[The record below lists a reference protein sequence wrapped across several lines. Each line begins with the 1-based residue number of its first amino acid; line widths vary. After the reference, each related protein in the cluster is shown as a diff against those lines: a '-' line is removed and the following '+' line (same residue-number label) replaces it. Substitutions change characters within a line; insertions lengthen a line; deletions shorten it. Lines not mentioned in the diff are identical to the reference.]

1 MAELFALPNVATN
14 LTPFTDTLAAAD
26 NFSTFSDGIAI
37 NEGNISPVN
46 THSIHSSVDSK
57 VDGNHDKNLFTT
69 TTDIYI
75 YIHGFKSYH
84 PNYLKLLK

>member
-1 MAELFALPNVATN
+1 MLPSFLKKLVISRDVWFEESSVYFKDRNQQDNMAELFALPNVATN

-46 THSIHSSVDSK
+46 TQFCR
-57 VDGNHDKNLFTT
+57 L
-69 TTDIYI
+69 
-75 YIHGFKSYH
+75 
-84 PNYLKLLK
+84 